1 METPQTVLYYD
12 LVLEVWGASMD
23 PECGAQ
29 TRTVDCIVLGELSR
43 FLVLMRAF
51 GVLPMVPLEILPMVP
66 LVANGTIGSQ
76 WYHWLTIGNNGTIG
90 RANDTIGITIGNNG
104 ITNGTIGR
112 TLNDI
117 GIPLVP
123 LVEP

>member
-66 LVANGTIGSQ
+66 LVANGTIG
-76 WYHWLTIGNNGTIG
+76 LPLVTMVPLGGPI
-90 RANDTIGITIGNNG
+90 
-104 ITNGTIGR
+104 
-112 TLNDI
+112 
-117 GIPLVP
+117 IPLTLPLVTMVLPMVP
-123 LVEP
+123 LVEH

>member
-66 LVANGTIGSQ
+66 LVALSSQ
-76 WYHWLTIGNNGTIG
+76 LVPKST
-90 RANDTIGITIGNNG
+90 
-104 ITNGTIGR
+104 R
-112 TLNDI
+112 TLVNSY
-117 GIPLVP
+117 LFWSTRT
-123 LVEP
+123 